1 MKIRVISS
9 ADLHHCPITSLDV
22 NHYRDDGSCLCREAC
37 PACGA
42 TVTRDSHGTYVDE
55 TGGDVCTERGD
66 DTPHLGERTP

>member
-1 MKIRVISS
+1 VKIRTISS
-9 ADLHHCPITSLDV
+9 GD
-22 NHYRDDGSCLCREAC
+22 RETC

-66 DTPHLGERTP
+66 DAPHLGERTS